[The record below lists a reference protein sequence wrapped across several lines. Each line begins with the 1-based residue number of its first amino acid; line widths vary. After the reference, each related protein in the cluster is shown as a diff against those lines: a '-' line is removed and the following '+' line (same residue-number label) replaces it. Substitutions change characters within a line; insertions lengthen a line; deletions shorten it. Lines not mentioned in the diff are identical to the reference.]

1 MLNGIAMTTTPAI
14 DILPF
19 DPLRAPADLWAGL
32 HAFRRVRH
40 AESFPEDPLLSDAE
54 YEAME
59 REPSCF
65 GRRVAWM
72 ARVDGQ
78 TVGFLHTF
86 LADPTA
92 PGMAVVERHLA
103 AGGGVVKA
111 WRRHGVGTRLLA
123 CLHGLMAANGK
134 AMATLTTSEP
144 DGHAFL
150 LRLGAEEKVRDV
162 DNRLSLGAVD
172 WDMVERWHAALRTV
186 PGLTQTIHAGRV
198 PAAEFEGILPAI
210 NALIRDAPR
219 DRLDFP
225 IVENDMTMIGEWY
238 RNLDA
243 TKGQHHM
250 VLLRDA
256 EGAVAGVSDVVW
268 RPGAPDRTFQ
278 AFTGVRR
285 DRRGLGLGKGLKAA
299 MLRHV
304 RATLPTVRL
313 MLTGNAEANAPMLA
327 INARLGYAVHKVA
340 VTYQIGVD
348 ALGAATGRSP

>member
-1 MLNGIAMTTTPAI
+1 M
-14 DILPF
+14 LPF
-19 DPLRAPADLWAGL
+19 DPPNAPSEQWTGL
-32 HAFRRVRH
+32 HTFRRVRH
-40 AESFPEDPLLSDAE
+40 AESFPEDPLLADAE

-59 REPSCF
+59 RKPSRF

-72 ARVDGQ
+72 ARVDGRVVGMLSTFVADT
-78 TVGFLHTF
+78 TV
-86 LADPTA
+86 

-103 AGGGVVKA
+103 AGGGVMKN

-123 CLHGLMAANGK
+123 ELHGLMVANGK
-134 AMATLTTSEP
+134 ATATLTAEEP

-150 LRLGAEEKVRDV
+150 RHLGAGEKVRNV
-162 DNRLSLGAVD
+162 DNRLALDAVD
-172 WDMVERWHAALRTV
+172 WEMVERWHAALRAV
-186 PGLTQTIHAGRV
+186 PGLTRTIHAGRV

-210 NALIRDAPR
+210 NALIRDVPR

-225 IVENDMTMIGEWY
+225 IVENDMRMIEEWY
-238 RNLDA
+238 RDLDVVQ
-243 TKGQHHM
+243 GQHHL

-256 EGAVAGVSDVVW
+256 AGAVAGVSDVVW

-278 AFTGVRR
+278 VFTGVRR
-285 DRRGLGLGKGLKAA
+285 DLRGLGLGKGLKAA
-299 MLRHV
+299 VLRHV
-304 RATLPTVRL
+304 RSTLPTVQL

-327 INARLGYAVHKVA
+327 INARLGYAVHKVL